1 MWLAVIAV
9 LIGLA
14 ILVWSAD
21 VFIDG
26 ATALATKFNVPGFLI
41 GVLILGIGT
50 SAPEMVVSV
59 LAALEGSPDLALG
72 NAYGSNIIN
81 IALVLGATVLIS
93 PIVIRKDIVKR
104 DLPLLLLIT
113 ALAAWQLRDGVLSL
127 ADGLILLV
135 ALVIVLTI
143 QIVQSLGESRS
154 KNKLAVKDQNSLKIS
169 PENPSEPSFSIGSVD
184 DKDTGY
190 VEPSL
195 VRGLSS
201 LFIGMLMLVISSRAI
216 VWGAIELATLWGVSE
231 LVIGLTVVAIGT
243 SLPELVSSL
252 SAARK
257 GEHDMALGNIIGS
270 NLFNTLAVVGLAAII
285 TPITANPI
293 ILSRDVL
300 VMGLITLAL
309 FVMCLF
315 AFVSNRKFGR
325 ASGFTLLAGFTG
337 YTIWLIQTANV

>member
-1 MWLAVIAV
+1 MWLAVIAI

-26 ATALATKFNVPGFLI
+26 ATTLAKKFSVPSFLI

-59 LAALEGSPDLALG
+59 LAAIEGSPELALG

-93 PIVIRKDIVKR
+93 PIIIRKAIVKR
-104 DLPLLLLIT
+104 DLPILVGIT
-113 ALAAWQLRDGVLSL
+113 AIAAWQLRDGALSAIDGIVLVVLLIAVLGMQIFLSL
-127 ADGLILLV
+127 REGYHEHEDDVVTEIDEEKAEQSV
-135 ALVIVLTI
+135 A
-143 QIVQSLGESRS
+143 
-154 KNKLAVKDQNSLKIS
+154 
-169 PENPSEPSFSIGSVD
+169 
-184 DKDTGY
+184 
-190 VEPSL
+190 
-195 VRGLSS
+195 RGLGS
-201 LFIGMLMLVISSRAI
+201 LFIGILMLVVSSRAI
-216 VWGAIELATLWGVSE
+216 VWGAVELATFWGLSE
-231 LVIGLTVVAIGT
+231 LIIGLTIVAVGT

-270 NLFNTLAVVGLAAII
+270 NIFNTLGVVGLAALIA
-285 TPITANPI
+285 PITVNPV

-300 VMGLITLAL
+300 TMGAITLLLVAL
-309 FVMCLF
+309 CVYVYMTK
-315 AFVSNRKFGR
+315 RKFGR
-325 ASGFTLLAGFTG
+325 LSGTTLVLFFVG
-337 YTIWLIQTANV
+337 YTGWLIQTVNM

>member
-1 MWLAVIAV
+1 MWLAVIAI

-26 ATALATKFNVPGFLI
+26 ATALAKKFSVPSFLI

-59 LAALEGSPDLALG
+59 LAALEGSPELALG

-93 PIVIRKDIVKR
+93 PIIIRKGIVKR

-113 ALAAWQLRDGVLSL
+113 AIAAWQLRDGILSQV
-127 ADGLILLV
+127 DGLILLV
-135 ALVIVLTI
+135 LLIAVLGLQIVL
-143 QIVQSLGESRS
+143 
-154 KNKLAVKDQNSLKIS
+154 
-169 PENPSEPSFSIGSVD
+169 SIREGYHEDEEDIDNADSDATELSVA
-184 DKDTGY
+184 
-190 VEPSL
+190 
-195 VRGLSS
+195 RGLGS
-201 LFIGMLMLVISSRAI
+201 LLLGMLMLVLSSRAI
-216 VWGAIELATLWGVSE
+216 VWGAVELATLWGMSE
-231 LVIGLTVVAIGT
+231 LIIGLTIVAVGT

-270 NLFNTLAVVGLAAII
+270 NVFNTLAVVGLATVIA
-285 TPITANPI
+285 PISADPV
-293 ILSRDVL
+293 ILSRDVMA
-300 VMGLITLAL
+300 MGLLTVLLVAL
-309 FVMCLF
+309 CVF
-315 AFVSNRKFGR
+315 AFTKKRQFGR
-325 ASGFTLLAGFTG
+325 TSGATLVLFFVG
-337 YTIWLIQTANV
+337 YTAWLIQSVNI